1 MKRAVYGV
9 PYLGSKNTIAKDI
22 IAALPAGKRL
32 VDLFAGGCAITHCAM
47 DSGKWEKVLNNDLYP
62 LRGQTLF
69 KKAAAGEYLKD
80 DYCRI
85 VGHDEFY
92 EKRFVESHITAIWG
106 WNFTHAYIGRPFE
119 KFCRENDITDIRQ
132 LEGMKGI
139 DPHYRLPLSY
149 LKRLRNLAGLD
160 LSKVEFAKMDYAE
173 FRHEEGDVVYC
184 DPPYKNTDHRYG
196 MRFDSERFWEWV
208 RTRDYPVYVSEYA
221 APSGFRVVWSRSKGT
236 LTSPDDP
243 KIGSKGVATR
253 TENIYLLEKWA

>member
-1 MKRAVYGV
+1 MAKKQTYGV
-9 PYLGSKNTIAKDI
+9 PYLGSKNTLVKNILEV
-22 IAALPAGKRL
+22 LPAGDRF
-32 VDLFAGGCAITHCAM
+32 VDLMAGGCAITHCAM

-69 KKAAAGEYLKD
+69 RNAAAGEYLKD

-119 KFCRENDITDIRQ
+119 KFCQENGVTDIRQ

-160 LSKVEFAKMDYAE
+160 LSKVEFAQMDYADYE
-173 FRHEEGDVVYC
+173 HQDGDVVYC

-208 RTRDYPVYVSEYA
+208 RTRYYPVYVSEYN
-221 APSGFRVVWSRSKGT
+221 APPGFSIIWHKTKGT
-236 LTSPDDP
+236 LTSPDETR
-243 KIGSKGVATR
+243 IG
-253 TENIYLLEKWA
+253 